1 VTDSA
6 LRRAL
11 RRGPTRPLYLWL
23 GNCRRQLRRLVGYPA
38 TARVGA
44 TDPDL
49 YWQYKGLRRPTQ
61 LSAWRL
67 KRARVFAELVADGD
81 RVLDLGSG
89 DGALLRY
96 LLDRRQIEARGIDI
110 APEAVAFCRA
120 QGLDVRPGDLNGP
133 VCAYLQQPVDYVILS
148 EIIEHLPDPER
159 LLTELRPFVH
169 KGFLVSIP
177 NTGYH
182 QHRLRLLLGRFPLQW
197 LVTPGEH
204 LRFWTRADFHWWA
217 RQLGLELRREIAYEG
232 TPLLK
237 DLWPGL
243 CAAAFVFV
251 LRAPAPA
258 SPERAAAA
266 R

>member
-1 VTDSA
+1 MTDSA
-6 LRRAL
+6 LKKAL
-11 RRGPTRPLYLWL
+11 RSGPTRPLYLWL
-23 GNCRRQLRRLVGYPA
+23 AGYWRSLRRLFIYPD

-49 YWQYKGLRRPTQ
+49 YWQYKVLREPEK

-67 KRARVFAELVADGD
+67 KRAKVFTSLVADGD
-81 RVLDLGSG
+81 YVLDLGTG

-96 LLDRRQIEARGIDI
+96 LLDHREIEARGLDI

-120 QGLDVRPGDLNGP
+120 QGLDVALVDINRP
-133 VCAYLQQPVDYVILS
+133 VSEFVRQPVDYVILS

-159 LLTELRPFVH
+159 LLNDLRPFVN
-169 KGFLVSIP
+169 KGFIVSIP
-177 NTGYH
+177 NTGFH

-204 LRFWTRADFHWWA
+204 LRFWTRADFHWWV
-217 RQLGLELRREIAYEG
+217 RQLGLEIGREIPYEG
-232 TPLLK
+232 TAIMK

-243 CAAAFVFV
+243 FAAAFVFV
-251 LRAPAPA
+251 LREPA
-258 SPERAAAA
+258 R
-266 R
+266 